1 MKTYG
6 EQRFRQDMRE
16 LTPEEQAMQTL
27 EIEAIKE
34 KARYERGKRQKLVKK
49 TKETGS
55 FLIKL
60 AILTIVSLI
69 LAFVIGCEKPKE
81 ECYVYD
87 LGVAG
92 EFYRTVPT
100 NGVPSVI
107 YVDGGRIKQEICP
120 F

>member
-1 MKTYG
+1 MNYG
-6 EQRFRQDMRE
+6 EQRFKEAARE
-16 LTPEEQAMQTL
+16 LTLEEQARQTL
-27 EIEAIKE
+27 AIEAIKE
-34 KARYERGKRQKLVKK
+34 QARYERAKRQKLVK
-49 TKETGS
+49 TAKETGS

-60 AILTIVSLI
+60 ATLTIVSLT
-69 LAFVIGCEKPKE
+69 LALMIGCEKPRE

-92 EFYRTVPT
+92 EYYTTVPT
-100 NGVPSVI
+100 NGVPSVV